1 MKQAGLFEELAVW
14 KVKMLFYLL
23 AETEVLIEALKLLFE
38 LSQSPNLVKR
48 RLESDLLFKKAKKKI
63 LKGH

>member
-1 MKQAGLFEELAVW
+1 MKQARLFEELAVW

>member
-1 MKQAGLFEELAVW
+1 LKQAGLFEELAVW